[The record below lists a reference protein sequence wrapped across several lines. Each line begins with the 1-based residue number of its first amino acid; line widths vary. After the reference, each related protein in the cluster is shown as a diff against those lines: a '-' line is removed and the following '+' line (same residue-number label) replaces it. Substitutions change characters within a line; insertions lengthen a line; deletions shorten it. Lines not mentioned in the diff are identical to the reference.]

1 MNGILRWNQPGAA
14 ARAGYGCQG
23 RVDPGARPRHGWE
36 RRAILIR
43 TGSKVVRRALLASAV
58 GFAWISPGCTD
69 SNKSDG
75 QIQASPEAS
84 NAAQAIAK
92 SYAENMTKKYADK
105 MKKQP

>member
-1 MNGILRWNQPGAA
+1 M
-14 ARAGYGCQG
+14 
-23 RVDPGARPRHGWE
+23 
-36 RRAILIR
+36 LIR
-43 TGSKVVRRALLASAV
+43 TGWKVVSRALLASAV
-58 GFAWISPGCTD
+58 GGAGLSAGCTD

-105 MKKQP
+105 MKRRP